1 MKLYFTLKNFY
12 LRTFSDWSFFQVHS
26 HETVWSVKQ
35 KIASLLR
42 VSADQLMLVIGDR
55 PSPPG
60 REQQSL
66 SQLGCTDKQTW
77 IVKSSSSSA
86 TISGGAQLTE
96 VNSDIYIVAMQH
108 LKNLFY
114 FL

>member
-1 MKLYFTLKNFY
+1 
-12 LRTFSDWSFFQVHS
+12 
-26 HETVWSVKQ
+26 
-35 KIASLLR
+35 
-42 VSADQLMLVIGDR
+42 MLVIGDR

-77 IVKSSSSSA
+77 IVKSSSSNP

-96 VNSDIYIVAMQH
+96 VHSYSYIVGHAASSIFCFI
-108 LKNLFY
+108 FY
-114 FL
+114 KS